1 MVKDLHTN
9 AMMEIKFQE
18 MVALQTARLR
28 LILIALVRERFLLLV
43 SISSTILRLSW
54 SALTKSYSKTPAFLP
69 SNSARN

>member
-54 SALTKSYSKTPAFLP
+54 SALTKSYSKTRAFLP
-69 SNSARN
+69 SDSARS